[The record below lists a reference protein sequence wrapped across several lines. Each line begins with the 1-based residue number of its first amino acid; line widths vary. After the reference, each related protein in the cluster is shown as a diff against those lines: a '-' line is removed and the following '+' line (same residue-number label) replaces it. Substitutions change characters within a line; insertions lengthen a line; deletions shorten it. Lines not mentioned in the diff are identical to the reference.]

1 MNIKDL
7 LKEDSIILDTTATNK
22 EEAIQEMV
30 VKHYQC
36 GHIQNQDIYYQA
48 ILEREKLSSTGIG
61 HFIAIPHA
69 QSETVNYPS
78 LVAMVSPKG
87 IEYDSLDQKP
97 VHLLFMIAVPKEAGS
112 KHLEIL
118 AQLCQILMDEK

>member
-30 VKHYQC
+30 AKHYQC

-48 ILEREKLSSTGIG
+48 ILEREKALQDDNLRALEDNVSSNVDILKRLS
-61 HFIAIPHA
+61 
-69 QSETVNYPS
+69 
-78 LVAMVSPKG
+78 
-87 IEYDSLDQKP
+87 
-97 VHLLFMIAVPKEAGS
+97 LLEKAVFKN
-112 KHLEIL
+112 K
-118 AQLCQILMDEK
+118 